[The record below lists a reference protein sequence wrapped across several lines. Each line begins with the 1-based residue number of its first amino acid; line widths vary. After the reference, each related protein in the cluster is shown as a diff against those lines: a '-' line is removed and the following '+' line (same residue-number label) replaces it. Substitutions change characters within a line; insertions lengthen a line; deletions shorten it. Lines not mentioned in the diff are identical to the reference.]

1 MQGQGPE
8 QSASPEATVLLVRLA
23 VPLKSHRLQDPS
35 VQALGP
41 VLEPVLEPVAQALE
55 PDVLARVQ
63 AVPAQSAQE
72 PVPALRVSP
81 MAHRHLVA
89 AGLVAAQPMPPVAGP
104 PDG

>member
-1 MQGQGPE
+1 M
-8 QSASPEATVLLVRLA
+8 LLVRLA

-41 VLEPVLEPVAQALE
+41 VLEPVAQALE

-63 AVPAQSAQE
+63 AVPAPSAQE